1 MLAIKHGNRALV
13 LVLHEI
19 YGINDHMELAAASF
33 AEQGFDVLVP
43 DLIGRNPPFSYDQS
57 ERAYRNFMDA
67 VGFDSAFEQVKK
79 LLAEEAKDYD
89 EIHIVGFSVGA
100 TVAWLCSQLDHIDS
114 VTAFY
119 GSRIR
124 DYRKITPLCPV
135 LLIYGEREKSFNVA
149 DFIAEVAD
157 GSIEAVSLPG
167 EHGFA
172 DPFAPV
178 FDKNSRQKAM
188 DLMENFQK
196 THSTISN

>member
-1 MLAIKHGNRALV
+1 MSGC
-13 LVLHEI
+13 
-19 YGINDHMELAAASF
+19 S
-33 AEQGFDVLVP
+33 
-43 DLIGRNPPFSYDQS
+43 S
-57 ERAYRNFMDA
+57 
-67 VGFDSAFEQVKK
+67 
-79 LLAEEAKDYD
+79 
-89 EIHIVGFSVGA
+89 
-100 TVAWLCSQLDHIDS
+100 VAWLCSQSNHIAS

-124 DYRKITPLCPV
+124 DYREITPLCPV
-135 LLIYGEREKSFNVA
+135 LLIYGEREKSFNVT

-196 THSTISN
+196 THSTILN